1 MNSMTRTRYV
11 TCRFCNGRVGTDE
24 GDLTKLEK
32 HMINAHDMLFAKEF
46 SAILNILSQEEVE
59 SILSRLELRLTI
71 FKDTGALEY
80 NNNIFEKVVKPKQ
93 IFVENSLTL
102 IGDNTDESES
112 ESEACNEEKETL
124 SEENNIEKQQKAIL
138 DLLDSDED
146 DEDTVFQENSKN
158 PVEKIR
164 RRVFSEDMTSPRPSD
179 LEDEMSRTSTLSD
192 KENNAKKEN
201 TGETNLENAYFD
213 DQRKKIENMLF
224 SDDEDS
230 NSENEDDPESV
241 NEEQSAEP
249 SVDNERNNAV
259 MMMKDF
265 PQL

>member
-1 MNSMTRTRYV
+1 M
-11 TCRFCNGRVGTDE
+11 G
-24 GDLTKLEK
+24 
-32 HMINAHDMLFAKEF
+32 
-46 SAILNILSQEEVE
+46 
-59 SILSRLELRLTI
+59 
-71 FKDTGALEY
+71 
-80 NNNIFEKVVKPKQ
+80 KPKQ

-112 ESEACNEEKETL
+112 ESEACNEEKERQ

-164 RRVFSEDMTSPRPSD
+164 RRVFSEDMTLPRSSD

-192 KENNAKKEN
+192 KENNAKKET
-201 TGETNLENAYFD
+201 TGETNPENAYFD

-230 NSENEDDPESV
+230 NSENEDDSESV
-241 NEEQSAEP
+241 NEDQSAEP
-249 SVDNERNNAV
+249 SVDNEKEVEEEGNTEVNDDSRTQTGEEGPEVSTTEHSAKVKEEVDSKLGILLYSTLNEADQV
-259 MMMKDF
+259 KKDM
-265 PQL
+265 